1 MSLLINF
8 KKNSNIASSF
18 FVGWGEPSL
27 VAWMVKSLPAVQE
40 NQVQSLGWED
50 PLEKGMA
57 THSRILAWRIQRAE
71 EPDGLQ
77 SIGSQYTDKRKQQL
91 IDKLQYKQQYYF
103 NSFIYLFIWAVLDL
117 HCWAG
122 FSLVVASG
130 GYSPVALRGLPI
142 AVASL
147 VAKHGL

>member
-57 THSRILAWRIQRAE
+57 THSSVLAWRIAWTE
-71 EPDGLQ
+71 EPGRL
-77 SIGSQYTDKRKQQL
+77 
-91 IDKLQYKQQYYF
+91 
-103 NSFIYLFIWAVLDL
+103 
-117 HCWAG
+117 
-122 FSLVVASG
+122 
-130 GYSPVALRGLPI
+130 
-142 AVASL
+142 
-147 VAKHGL
+147 